1 MSPSYRSRT
10 TTQRRPGGDAAG
22 TLILQILRLSLLATG
37 AAMICAL
44 CAILWRS
51 LGG

>member
-1 MSPSYRSRT
+1 MSASHRSRT
-10 TTQRRPGGDAAG
+10 PTQHRPGGVEAG
-22 TLILQILRLSLLATG
+22 KLILQILRLSLLGTG

-44 CAILWRS
+44 FAIFWRS